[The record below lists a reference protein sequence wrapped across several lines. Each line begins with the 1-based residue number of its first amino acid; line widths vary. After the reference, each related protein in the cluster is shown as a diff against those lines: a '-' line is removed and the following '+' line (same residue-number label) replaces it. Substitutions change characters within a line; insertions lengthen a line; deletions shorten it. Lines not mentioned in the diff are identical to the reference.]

1 MKKGILLLLAIML
14 IFSGTLFAN
23 GGREKEEAAVAAN
36 EPMNLSWMA
45 YQTKPVDQDA
55 YLIKLVEDKFN
66 VDIDLVNV
74 DNTKFDEIMGIKF
87 ASGEIPDRFSTGAG
101 NRFEKMAQFHELG
114 VLAKIPEDMIKKY
127 MPDYY
132 RHILKDVPGTP
143 TPFDYSKIDG
153 NIMALPDFNK
163 GTEFRLG
170 IAYRG
175 DWMENVGVT
184 KTPDTIEEFEDLMYK
199 FAKNDPD
206 GNGKKDTYGLSR
218 TAMNMVFGMYGYIVG
233 GFPYVDDIWREKDGQ
248 LVFGPAQPELK
259 EALAYLTK
267 WYADGVL
274 DPEFIT
280 GENTGGYWALSHAF
294 IEGKIGVSL
303 RGGESKWT
311 PTLVE
316 GVADTLHV
324 GELRKVNPQAADKII
339 LGKPLMGPDG
349 KRGGV
354 FKWNGL
360 LPQTV
365 FGVQLEDD
373 PAKMQKIM
381 EIMNWSLSSFDNYL
395 LAGWGV
401 EGEHWEYKEGS
412 KTPSF
417 IKAADGFGYEDVG
430 GGALFRVYS
439 PFEYLNKMANPVVMN
454 WKYENE
460 LDKYGL
466 NSQLLAPLPS
476 ATKYQEELKKIQ
488 EEAFI
493 SIITGDK
500 PLSYYDE
507 YMTRWWNSGGKVL
520 TEEANAW
527 YANVK

>member
-1 MKKGILLLLAIML
+1 M
-14 IFSGTLFAN
+14 
-23 GGREKEEAAVAAN
+23 
-36 EPMNLSWMA
+36 WM
-45 YQTKPVDQDA
+45 
-55 YLIKLVEDKFN
+55 I
-66 VDIDLVNV
+66 
-74 DNTKFDEIMGIKF
+74 
-87 ASGEIPDRFSTGAG
+87 SGER
-101 NRFEKMAQFHELG
+101 R
-114 VLAKIPEDMIKKY
+114 
-127 MPDYY
+127 
-132 RHILKDVPGTP
+132 
-143 TPFDYSKIDG
+143 
-153 NIMALPDFNK
+153 
-163 GTEFRLG
+163 
-170 IAYRG
+170 
-175 DWMENVGVT
+175 
-184 KTPDTIEEFEDLMYK
+184 
-199 FAKNDPD
+199 
-206 GNGKKDTYGLSR
+206 
-218 TAMNMVFGMYGYIVG
+218 
-233 GFPYVDDIWREKDGQ
+233 DGQ

-439 PFEYLNKMANPVVMN
+439 PFEYLNKMVNPVVMN